1 VVWIGSCTEVWV
13 PSWWCYWEVI
23 GPPGLTS
30 SVGESINDLIAEWA
44 VRRWGLPGGSG
55 HCGVHLKGMSICK
68 SLPLPLTLFLGH
80 HEVSNSTLPH
90 TPRHDGLSDHGPG
103 AMEPGD
109 HWTEISETMSQNKS
123 FFFQTASVRYIATR
137 MRNWLTQ
144 DANNDLYIAMIVTLL
159 SLILL

>member
-90 TPRHDGLSDHGPG
+90 TPRHDGLSDPWPRSNG
-103 AMEPGD
+103 ARWSLDWNLWNHEPKQ
-109 HWTEISETMSQNKS
+109 I
-123 FFFQTASVRYIATR
+123 F
-137 MRNWLTQ
+137 
-144 DANNDLYIAMIVTLL
+144 LL
-159 SLILL
+159 SDGFCQVYCHTDEKLTNTGCKQWSVHCNDCDIT